1 MTKKSRQ
8 KHKHLENE
16 KGFND
21 EIKSIFHLFLKVI
34 IEANKAIFLE
44 SESPTL
50 IEEEE
55 VFTVK
60 NCLC

>member
-8 KHKHLENE
+8 KPKHLENE

-34 IEANKAIFLE
+34 IEANKAIFFGKWE
-44 SESPTL
+44 SDFNRRRRS
-50 IEEEE
+50 
-55 VFTVK
+55 VHS
-60 NCLC
+60 